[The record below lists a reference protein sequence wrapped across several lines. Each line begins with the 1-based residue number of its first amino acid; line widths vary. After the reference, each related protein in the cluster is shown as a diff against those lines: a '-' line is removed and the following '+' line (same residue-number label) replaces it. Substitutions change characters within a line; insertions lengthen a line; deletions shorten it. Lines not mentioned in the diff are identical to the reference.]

1 MILEGVIFP
10 QYETRFTYTDIKI
23 MFISTQRDSEN
34 ENVLFETQNT
44 RYGWAY
50 ACSQAACSTKANES
64 NGAGARRANP
74 ATKGRGRMWN
84 LIIIYEVSL
93 SSFFDTGLKVGSTG
107 VRK

>member
-10 QYETRFTYTDIKI
+10 QYDTRFTYTDITM
-23 MFISTQRDSEN
+23 MFIS
-34 ENVLFETQNT
+34 VLFETPNK
-44 RYGWAY
+44 RYGWAD
-50 ACSQAACSTKANES
+50 ACSQAAGGTKANES